1 MIGEVDTRMRHSAV
15 SRVLLCS
22 GSVYY
27 ELRQRRHHRADMLTA
42 IVRVEQLSPDLLE
55 DLRPMMVVSRP
66 ASATVTTGRV

>member
-1 MIGEVDTRMRHSAV
+1 
-15 SRVLLCS
+15 
-22 GSVYY
+22 
-27 ELRQRRHHRADMLTA
+27 MLTA